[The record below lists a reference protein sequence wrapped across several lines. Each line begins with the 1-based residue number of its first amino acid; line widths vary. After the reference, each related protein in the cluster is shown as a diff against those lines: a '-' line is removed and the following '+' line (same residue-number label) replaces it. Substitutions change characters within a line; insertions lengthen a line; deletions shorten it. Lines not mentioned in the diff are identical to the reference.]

1 MWKNF
6 LKTILFLLV
15 FVLLLLVISP
25 VFLPKNNSYEAG
37 IHEEEAKG
45 FLAEPENTIDVLFVG
60 DSETFSAFVP
70 LRIWQQHGITSY
82 VCSTGN
88 QVMYQSYSY
97 LERLLQTQNPKIVIL
112 ETNALYRE
120 YTLADILTHWAEE
133 RLPFLRYH
141 DRWKTIT
148 PEDWNTPVEFRN
160 IVRDK
165 GYIYRTRAIAADATG
180 HMTPSEEV
188 EPVPMIS
195 GLYVEKMQALCQEQ
209 GIQLILVSTPS
220 PTNWNI
226 YYHNGVKI
234 LTQELGIPYMD
245 MNLMEEEIPI
255 DWQTD
260 TYDGGDHLNYF
271 GACKVTDY
279 MGKYL
284 ADSGLFAD
292 KREEAVFAGWNDN
305 LAEFIEETEKEA

>member
-1 MWKNF
+1 MWKNII
-6 LKTILFLLV
+6 KTILFLLV
-15 FVLLLLVISP
+15 FSLLLLGISP
-25 VFLPKNNSYEAG
+25 VFLPKNNSYGAG

-97 LERLLQTQNPKIVIL
+97 LERALKTQNPKIVIL

-120 YTLADILTHWAEE
+120 YTLPDILTHWAEE

-148 PEDWNTPVEFRN
+148 PEDWNTPVEFSN

-165 GYIYRTRAIAADATG
+165 GYIYRTRAIAANATG
-180 HMTPSEEV
+180 HMAPSEEI

-195 GLYVEKMQALCQEQ
+195 GLYVEKMQALCQER

-220 PTNWNI
+220 PTNWSI
-226 YYHNGVKI
+226 YYHNGVEV
-234 LTQELGIPYMD
+234 LSGELGIPYMD

-260 TYDGGDHLNYF
+260 TYDGGDHLNYS

-279 MGKYL
+279 MGEYL

-292 KREEAVFAGWNDN
+292 KREEAAYAVWNDN